1 MPRTMTSTASG
12 KPSRNRAKRRF
23 LRKDNS
29 HSGRPQP
36 AAKAAPS
43 AANRPAPAASTAK
56 NATKPSTPAVR
67 KNRRFDQVEPG
78 LRNARGQRQTLGLLL
93 PLFDLLERALHLFA
107 ARPLRRARRPRRHR
121 LRPRDACHAPFRVP
135 FAGQQRI
142 NEDPGDSADRQR
154 HQSEDEV
161 HVHLIDSRAVC
172 SAASSAAA
180 SRCSSP

>member
-12 KPSRNRAKRRF
+12 KPSRNRDKRRF
-23 LRKDNS
+23 LRNDNS

-43 AANRPAPAASTAK
+43 AANRPGPAASTPI
-56 NATKPSTPAVR
+56 NATKAEHTAGQKEPAFRPS
-67 KNRRFDQVEPG
+67 QPG
-78 LRNARGQRQTLGLLL
+78 LRNTRGQRLTLGLCL
-93 PLFDLLERALHLFA
+93 PLLDLFERALHLFA

-121 LRPRDACHAPFRVP
+121 LRPRDAGHAPFRMP

-142 NEDPGDSADRQR
+142 NEDPGDSAHRQR

-161 HVHLIDSRAVC
+161 QVHLIDSRAVC
-172 SAASSAAA
+172 SAASSAVA